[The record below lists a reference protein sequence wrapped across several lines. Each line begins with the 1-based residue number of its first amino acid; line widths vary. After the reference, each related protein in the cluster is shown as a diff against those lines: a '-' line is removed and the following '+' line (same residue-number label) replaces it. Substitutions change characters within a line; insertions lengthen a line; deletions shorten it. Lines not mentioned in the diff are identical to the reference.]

1 MRTILLGPNGQLGSD
16 IRSANAEMG
25 EFLELIPVSRSM
37 IDLQD
42 VDAASSF
49 LDGLEFDCLVNCSS
63 YHKTDEV
70 EKNATLAFTIN
81 AHLPQRLAEICL
93 KKKARFVHFST
104 DYVFGGGRKRDPFT
118 EDDCKAPLNVY
129 GASKAMGEDLVIMA
143 GANTLILRVASMF
156 GVAGASGKGGNFVE
170 TMIRLGRE
178 KGQMRVVDDQVMSPT
193 ATADVARWLLEILRR
208 ETAPG
213 IWNLVNSGAATW
225 YQFAARIVRQADVSA
240 DVIPIASRDY
250 PTAAKRPSYSVLDNS
265 KLGSVI
271 GPVRSWQDALDDYL
285 VAKQYRTR

>member
-1 MRTILLGPNGQLGSD
+1 MRTILLGPNGQLGTD
-16 IRSANAEMG
+16 IRGANTETG
-25 EFLELIPVSRSM
+25 EFLRLIPIDRATL
-37 IDLQD
+37 DLQD
-42 VDAASSF
+42 INAASNF

-63 YHKTDEV
+63 YHKTDDV

-81 AHLPQRLAEICL
+81 AHLPQRLAEISL
-93 KKKARFVHFST
+93 KKKARFIHLST

-129 GASKAMGEDLVIMA
+129 GASKAMGEDLVMMT
-143 GANTLILRVASMF
+143 GADALIVRAASLF

-170 TMIRLGRE
+170 SMIRLGRE
-178 KGQMRVVDDQVMSPT
+178 KGQIRVVDDQVMSPT
-193 ATADVARWLLEILRR
+193 STADLARWLLQLLRS
-208 ETAPG
+208 EAPAG
-213 IWNLVNSGAATW
+213 IWNLVNSGTASW
-225 YQFAARIVRQADVSA
+225 CQFAARIVKQAGVSA
-240 DVIPIASRDY
+240 EVIPITSQDY

-265 KLGSVI
+265 KLRSAI